1 MSVSSETIKRDIDLL
16 TGDQLRQIADFIA
29 FLRFRDQR
37 RRTVLEPEQLAL
49 LATEFAD
56 EDRAIAEEGMDDYA
70 AALSQEEGD
79 NLSTRRN
86 D

>member
-16 TGDQLRQIADFIA
+16 TSDQLRQIADFIA

-37 RRTVLEPEQLAL
+37 QRAVLDPEQLAL
-49 LATEFAD
+49 LETEFAD

-70 AALSQEEGD
+70 AMLSQED
-79 NLSTRRN
+79 LL
-86 D
+86 

>member
-16 TGDQLRQIADFIA
+16 TSDQLRQIADFIA

-37 RRTVLEPEQLAL
+37 QRAVLDPEQLAL
-49 LATEFAD
+49 LATEFVD

-70 AALSQEEGD
+70 ATLSQED
-79 NLSTRRN
+79 LL
-86 D
+86 